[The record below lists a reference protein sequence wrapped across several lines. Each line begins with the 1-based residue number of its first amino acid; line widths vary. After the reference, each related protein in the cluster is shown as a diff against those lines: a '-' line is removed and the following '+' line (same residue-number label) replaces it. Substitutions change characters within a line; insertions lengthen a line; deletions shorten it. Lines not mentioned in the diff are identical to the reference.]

1 MADGKYILQREIWMV
16 RKILAALVFVFGFSG
31 FGVAGG
37 HLENE
42 KSPEKFLQYYFDAFN
57 AQDAKKL
64 DTVFAKPFQ
73 RIRNGETISY
83 TSWREYINF
92 ELIKETG
99 WKRSIINE
107 TEVVYDSEKTAVVR
121 IIFSRL
127 DASDNIVAKAEA
139 AMVVVKP
146 DSQWKLATILL
157 PETIP
162 VGDNDK

>member
-1 MADGKYILQREIWMV
+1 M
-16 RKILAALVFVFGFSG
+16 RKFLTVLVFVFGFCG
-31 FGVAGG
+31 PAVAGG

-42 KSPEKFLQYYFDAFN
+42 KTPEKFLQYYFDAFN

-64 DTVFAKPFQ
+64 DTVFATPFL
-73 RIRNGETISY
+73 RIRNGETVSY

-92 ELIKETG
+92 EVVKKTG
-99 WKRSIINE
+99 WKRSVINE
-107 TEVVYDSEKTAVVR
+107 TEIVYDSDKTAVVR
-121 IIFSRL
+121 ILFSRL

-139 AMVVVKP
+139 AMIIVKP

-162 VGDNDK
+162 VSEEDN